1 MVYSFY
7 ILLNSVCQ
15 YLVKIFVCV
24 VMRDIGRKELSS
36 SGVSKWF
43 QPVFNQ
49 TVSQTYFYFQLFPG
63 HFPPLCLIGTSK
75 STGSKLN
82 SFFFPEAFFRLSFLS
97 QFMTLSHPVTQIKN
111 EESSLTLYPLSHLHN
126 SCQFQFLNLS
136 QFLPDL
142 SIPYTSILSYSSL
155 FLTELL
161 KQPSQQYTTSNLHF
175 SNSFSTIISG
185 TALFSN
191 VATSYMQ
198 LLST

>member
-36 SGVSKWF
+36 SVVSKCF

-82 SFFFPEAFFRLSFLS
+82 SFFFPEAFFRPHVFYLSSWHCPTQSPKLK
-97 QFMTLSHPVTQIKN
+97 MKSHPW
-111 EESSLTLYPLSHLHN
+111 LYTLYLT
-126 SCQFQFLNLS
+126 FT
-136 QFLPDL
+136 
-142 SIPYTSILSYSSL
+142 IPA
-155 FLTELL
+155 
-161 KQPSQQYTTSNLHF
+161 NF
-175 SNSFSTIISG
+175 SF
-185 TALFSN
+185 
-191 VATSYMQ
+191 
-198 LLST
+198 